1 MKTII
6 IGGGIAG
13 LCVAYHLSKKT
24 GIDVTLFESETI
36 GQATSNKAAG
46 MITPASE
53 VHLGDDQLMAA
64 FAAAR
69 DLYDDF
75 VGEITGNKPES
86 LDYHKNGSLLCALDS
101 DGKNELER
109 LTRFQ
114 VSMGFE
120 IETLTPARLREI
132 EPALTHRIVGAA
144 LAHNEAHIET
154 ISLLEQ
160 LRHYLIHHKVDL
172 REKTAIKNIMS
183 SNDHVTGVELLD
195 GTTFEADVVILASGL
210 AKAPAC
216 DLLTP
221 LPLRPV
227 KGQALSLQGPPGL
240 LSRPVRVSH
249 RYPVYLVP
257 RASGEIVVGA
267 TSEDLNDDNV
277 TAGGVMDLLTA
288 VWRVLPQAYDFP
300 IKKTW
305 AGLRPATPDN
315 RPILGRASGCKNLYL
330 MLGLYRHGILASPYL
345 AEQLTKL
352 ILNEATNLSWPNF
365 SQDRFT
371 VLTAA

>member
-1 MKTII
+1 MKAII

-13 LCVAYHLSKKT
+13 LCVAYHLSKRP
-24 GIDVTLFESETI
+24 DVELTLFEAETI
-36 GQATSNKAAG
+36 GHATSNKAAG

-53 VHLGDDQLMAA
+53 VHLGEDHLMTA
-64 FAAAR
+64 FASAR
-69 DLYDDF
+69 DIYDSF
-75 VGEITGNKPES
+75 VDDLTGNKPAS
-86 LDYHKNGSLLCALDS
+86 LDYHKSGSLLCAIDA
-101 DGKNELER
+101 DGKSELER
-109 LTRFQ
+109 LTKFQ
-114 VSMGFE
+114 ISMGFA
-120 IETLTPARLREI
+120 IETLSPSRLREI

-144 LAHNEAHIET
+144 LAQGEAHIET
-154 ISLLEQ
+154 IGLLER
-160 LRHYLIHHKVDL
+160 LRDYLSQHNIQL
-172 REKTAIKNIMS
+172 REKTAINKIISTNER
-183 SNDHVTGVELLD
+183 VTGVQLVD
-195 GTTFEADVVILASGL
+195 GTRCEADVVILASGL

-216 DLLTP
+216 DFLSP

-240 LSRPVRVSH
+240 LMRPVRVSH

-267 TSEDLNDDNV
+267 TSEELNDENV
-277 TAGGVMDLLTA
+277 TAGGLMDLLTA

-315 RPILGRASGCKNLYL
+315 RPILGRASGSKNLYL

-345 AEQLTKL
+345 ADQLTKL
-352 ILNEATNLSWPNF
+352 ILNEETKISWPNF
-365 SQDRFT
+365 SLERFA
-371 VLTAA
+371 VLSAA